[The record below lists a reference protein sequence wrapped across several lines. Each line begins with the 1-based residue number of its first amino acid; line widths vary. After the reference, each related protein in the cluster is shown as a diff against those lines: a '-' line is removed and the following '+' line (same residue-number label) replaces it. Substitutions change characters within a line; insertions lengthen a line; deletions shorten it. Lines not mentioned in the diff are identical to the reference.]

1 LQTDEITI
9 GDTHL
14 GRQEE
19 TMKRELL
26 ITGANMTDTEWS
38 AFCEQRQ
45 RKIDGR
51 NQPPTAGGI
60 GSTGE
65 VLYEEGSAYNN
76 N

>member
-1 LQTDEITI
+1 M

-26 ITGANMTDTEWS
+26 ITGANMRDTEWS

-45 RKIDGR
+45 RKIKDR
-51 NQPPTAGGI
+51 NQSPTAGGI
-60 GSTGE
+60 GSTGKE
-65 VLYEEGSAYNN
+65 YEEGSV
-76 N
+76 